1 MNCATEAK
9 YSIFTEE
16 GNLFCNRD
24 PATLSCDTATH
35 KRCEQLQRQQLIKW
49 SDSVLSE
56 KCLQKN

>member
-35 KRCEQLQRQQLIKW
+35 KRCEQLQRQQLIK
-49 SDSVLSE
+49 
-56 KCLQKN
+56 